1 MTVERRGPRRAIA
14 PASPRA
20 EHAPQ
25 EDTALRSLSKED
37 RAKLG
42 MDAWEPSLL
51 RQLLAAHNKPTNQ
64 NKS

>member
-1 MTVERRGPRRAIA
+1 MAVERRGSRPAGPGPARRAA
-14 PASPRA
+14 R
-20 EHAPQ
+20 APQ
-25 EDTALRSLSKED
+25 EDTAVRSLSKED

-51 RQLLAAHNKPTNQ
+51 RQLLAAHNKLTDE

>member
-1 MTVERRGPRRAIA
+1 MAAERRGPRPASA
-14 PASPRA
+14 PASRRAPR
-20 EHAPQ
+20 APQ
-25 EDTALRSLSKED
+25 EDTAVRSLSKED

-51 RQLLAAHNKPTNQ
+51 RQLLAAHNKLTDE